1 MLSLTPIFLLAL
13 AGLPVEATSLSGGT
27 VSGQLVE
34 LSATELKLQPEN
46 GAVTTI
52 PTADLLELRGTSAAT
67 PAAGETPLVRVRLV
81 DGSVLQLAELKNTL
95 KELQGKHPYLE
106 GVLSVPMTAVHSLRF
121 TPPNAKFDPLWEQLL
136 EKGTK
141 SDMIVLQK
149 AEVLDHLDGVV
160 GAIDEQTIK
169 FLLDGDEIPV
179 KREKAFGIIY
189 ARKPYNG
196 KLTARVQF
204 ANGDSIAAKSVTS
217 NGDEWKVTSL
227 VGQTW
232 TLAASDISLVD
243 YSLGKVVYLS
253 TMEPRNVK
261 YTPFIQFDGQTEFY
275 WKFRRD
281 RSLEGK
287 PLRLG
292 QKTYSRGLAIH
303 SKTELRYRLGGE
315 YRRFQALLGIDDEIT
330 NTNWGATAVR
340 IVGDR
345 RELYAGECRPRQSPI
360 PLDLDV
366 SDVVELDII
375 VDFGP
380 DKSDISDRI
389 HLADARLVK

>member
-1 MLSLTPIFLLAL
+1 
-13 AGLPVEATSLSGGT
+13 
-27 VSGQLVE
+27 
-34 LSATELKLQPEN
+34 
-46 GAVTTI
+46 
-52 PTADLLELRGTSAAT
+52 
-67 PAAGETPLVRVRLV
+67 
-81 DGSVLQLAELKNTL
+81 
-95 KELQGKHPYLE
+95 
-106 GVLSVPMTAVHSLRF
+106 MTAVHSLRF